1 MTRPD
6 LITII
11 RDGLREGLGAE
22 DIAVKHKQPASRV
35 RAEIATLRA
44 QGIIPGE
51 VYGGGE

>member
-1 MTRPD
+1 MTRAE

-22 DIAVKHKQPASRV
+22 DIAVKHNVPACRV

-44 QGIIPGE
+44 DGIIPGE